1 MSRSKL
7 LTLEQLTEWPSSRE
21 VEVGTLI
28 WFQGI
33 SDWTPASELSE
44 FHSILGMPAPE
55 IEHTP
60 PDPQKG
66 FMDKLFGG
74 LHANLDNSYSAE
86 LASARERR

>member
-7 LTLEQLTEWPSSRE
+7 LTLEQLTEWPTSRE
-21 VEVGTLI
+21 IEVGTLI
-28 WFQGI
+28 WFQGL

-60 PDPQKG
+60 PDPQKR